1 MINSSECYIT
11 TGKVVISWKLL
22 NLSGGIKR
30 EIGFF
35 ISTFQKK
42 EGVT

>member
-1 MINSSECYIT
+1 MQQRGGYIT

-22 NLSGGIKR
+22 NLDGRIKR
-30 EIGFF
+30 AIVFF